1 MGRYTTRIL
10 SDDEIKSI
18 IKTIASGYKNHKP
31 NEAIATVLLLQ
42 ANLGCRIGDIV
53 NLRTDSIVPDCGGFR
68 LNIIEQKTGKKR
80 MFVIPSAV
88 KQIIDDYATRHG
100 ISYGRKLFRIGEQ
113 AVWKALRQVTEYL
126 NIGSVSAHS
135 FRKAA
140 GLRVYLDSGMDIAL
154 TTQFYQHASPAI
166 TMKYLQRNTK
176 QMDELLSKSVFTL

>member
-10 SDDEIKSI
+10 TDDEIKLI
-18 IKTIASGYKNHKP
+18 IKTIAGGYENHKP
-31 NEAIATVLLLQ
+31 NEAIATILLLQ

-53 NLRTDSIVPDCGGFR
+53 NLRTDSVVPDCGGFR

-80 MFVIPSAV
+80 TFVIPSAV
-88 KQIIDDYATRHG
+88 KQIIDDYAERHS
-100 ISYGRKLFRIGEQ
+100 ISYGYRLFKIGEES
-113 AVWKALRQVTEYL
+113 VWKALQKVTKYL
-126 NIGSVSAHS
+126 GITDVSAHS